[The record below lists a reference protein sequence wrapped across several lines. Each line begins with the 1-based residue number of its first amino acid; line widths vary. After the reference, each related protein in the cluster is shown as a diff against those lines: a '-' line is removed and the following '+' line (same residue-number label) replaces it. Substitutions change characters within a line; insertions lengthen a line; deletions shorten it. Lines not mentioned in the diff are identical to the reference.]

1 MHTPFK
7 TLLNLFLFILSCSIV
22 HASQSETV
30 SFMLENGLKVIIRPD
45 HRAPVA
51 VVQIWY
57 KTGSANESPGKR
69 GISHLLEHMM
79 FKSHNNPQ
87 LAQDFWQLTRIG
99 AKRNAFTHRDYT
111 FYFYIADKAALPRML
126 HLEAERMQGLYASEK
141 SLIIEKKIIR
151 EEFNNQLSKDPFYFL
166 DDLIYQKA
174 FPDSGYQYP
183 IIGNF
188 SDIQKLSL
196 QQLSQWHRQYY
207 TPDNAVLVVAGDV
220 NASEVFHWADRYF
233 SPITKRRDS
242 SINPQITLKTSHP
255 STPRS
260 EIHYILP
267 HRKDSSTSTGKLLM
281 GFRVPSIKTA
291 VPQQDAYALEVLAG
305 WLDSGVHSR
314 LPRALIWD
322 KQKAQDISVRYG
334 LMTRYDSLFIIEAM
348 PLKDISMTQ
357 LEQAIKD
364 ELKTIRQQLISER
377 ELQEVKNQM
386 IAAEVFERDSTYTQ
400 AKIIGQAEV
409 IDIPWSEDA
418 KYIERIKSVT
428 AEQVQKVL
436 NKYFTAN
443 NRITII
449 QP

>member
-1 MHTPFK
+1 MQTTFK
-7 TLLNLFLFILSCSIV
+7 TTLNLILFILFCTTAY
-22 HASQSETV
+22 ASQDKTQ
-30 SFMLENGLKVIIRPD
+30 SFMLENGLKVIVQPD
-45 HRAPVA
+45 RRAPVA

-111 FYFYIADKAALPRML
+111 FYFYIADKTALPRML

-141 SLIIEKKIIR
+141 SLAIEKKIIR

-166 DDLIYQKA
+166 DDRIYQKA

-183 IIGNF
+183 IIGHF

-196 QQLSQWHRQYY
+196 QQLNHWHQQYY

-220 NASEVFHWADRYF
+220 NANEVFHWAERYF

-242 SINPQITLKTSHP
+242 SINPQRTIKNNHLNM
-255 STPRS
+255 PRA
-260 EIHYILP
+260 EIHDVLP
-267 HRKDSSTSTGKLLM
+267 HRKDRSVSTGKLLM

-322 KQKAQDISVRYG
+322 RQKAQDISVRYS

-348 PLKDISMTQ
+348 PLKNVSMTE

-364 ELKTIRQQLISER
+364 ELNAIRQQLISAR
-377 ELQEVKNQM
+377 ELREVKNQM

-428 AEQVQKVL
+428 AEQVQEVL
-436 NKYFTAN
+436 KKYFTPN